1 MPPRPD
7 TNDAVVRRAPFGAGW
22 TGALAIGIFVYIL
35 LATVLIWRETP
46 HERVERLSQLGTAG
60 VCCPICGYNLTG
72 LSTAQCPE
80 CGAKFTL
87 DQLMATQPR
96 ERAGV

>member
-35 LATVLIWRETP
+35 LATVLIFVDRSGGRVSSRAHRIPNAEFDGRFLL
-46 HERVERLSQLGTAG
+46 HEWEGEA
-60 VCCPICGYNLTG
+60 P
-72 LSTAQCPE
+72 AEP
-80 CGAKFTL
+80 
-87 DQLMATQPR
+87 
-96 ERAGV
+96 